1 MNDPNDPYSPY
12 PGPGRPPPGRYPPY
26 EARRR
31 SFFPIALLVLVAFLA
46 GVLWDRYGW
55 LPGRSGREPAQV
67 ARLFAPYWEAWRLV
81 HQRYVD
87 PKAVNDEHMMQMSI
101 TGMLASLGD
110 VGHTTYLTREELERL
125 QSGLK
130 GELEG
135 IGARITVRDRR
146 PTIMQAMPGSPAQK
160 AGLKAGDVILKVD
173 GEPVDGLS
181 LQQLVNKVRGPA
193 GTAVHL
199 EVQRQGQGQ
208 PLEVEITR
216 AKVDVPDVTWRMLP
230 GTPVAHLALQEFGV
244 KADDELRAA
253 LKELRGQGAKGALL
267 DVRGNPGGLKEQ
279 AVAVTSEFL
288 KAGDV
293 VFIQVDAEGG
303 REKVMAKPG
312 GVAPD
317 FPVVVLTDEGT
328 ASSAEIFAGALKDY
342 GRAKLVGA
350 RTFGTGTVLEP
361 FRLSD
366 GSAVLL
372 AVAKWLTPKG
382 HEIWHQ
388 GIAPDYEVPLA
399 RDATIVMPWSE
410 EEQSAEA
417 FAKIKDKQLLKAVEV
432 LKEQLK

>member
-1 MNDPNDPYSPY
+1 MNDPDASYSPY
-12 PGPGRPPPGRYPPY
+12 PGPGQPLPGRYPPY
-26 EARRR
+26 EPRRVGCL
-31 SFFPIALLVLVAFLA
+31 PIVLLAGIAFLA

-55 LPGRSGREPAQV
+55 LPGRAGREPAQV
-67 ARLFAPYWEAWRLV
+67 AQLYAPYWEAWRLV
-81 HQRYVD
+81 HRRYVE
-87 PKAVNDEHMMQMSI
+87 PSAVNNEHMMQMSI

-110 VGHTTYLTREELERL
+110 VGHTSYLTREELARL

-160 AGLKAGDVILKVD
+160 AGLKAGDAILKVD
-173 GEPVDGLS
+173 GEPVANLS

-193 GTAVHL
+193 GTAVKM
-199 EVQRQGQGQ
+199 EVQRQGQSA

-216 AKVDVPDVTWRMLP
+216 ARMEVPEVSWHLLP
-230 GTPVAHLALQEFGV
+230 GTPIAHLALQEFGV
-244 KADDELRAA
+244 KADEQLRAA
-253 LKELRGQGAKGALL
+253 LKEMRDKGARGAVL
-267 DVRGNPGGLKEQ
+267 DVRGNPGGMKEQ

-288 KAGDV
+288 KGGDV

-303 REKVMAKPG
+303 REKVLAKSG

-317 FPVVVLTDEGT
+317 FPVVVLIDEGT
-328 ASSAEIFAGALKDY
+328 ASSAEIFAGALKDHD
-342 GRAKLVGA
+342 RAKLVGA

-372 AVAKWLTPKG
+372 AVAKWLTPQG

-388 GIAPDYEVPLA
+388 GIAPDYEVRLP
-399 RDATIVMPWSE
+399 RDADIIMPWSE

-417 FAKIKDKQLLKAVEV
+417 FAKIKDQQLLKAVEV

>member
-1 MNDPNDPYSPY
+1 V
-12 PGPGRPPPGRYPPY
+12 
-26 EARRR
+26 
-31 SFFPIALLVLVAFLA
+31 LLAGVAFLA

-55 LPGRSGREPAQV
+55 LPGQSGREPAQV
-67 ARLFAPYWEAWRLV
+67 ARLYAPYWEAWRLV
-81 HQRYVD
+81 HRRYVD
-87 PKAVNDEHMMQMSI
+87 PGAVNDEHMMQMSV

-110 VGHTTYLTREELERL
+110 VGHTTYLTRENLERL

-146 PTIMQAMPGSPAQK
+146 PTIMHVMPDSPAQK
-160 AGLKAGDVILKVD
+160 AGLRAGDAILQVD
-173 GEPVDGLS
+173 GEAVENLS
-181 LQQLVNKVRGPA
+181 PQQLFNKVRGPA
-193 GTAVHL
+193 GTAVKL
-199 EVQRQGQGQ
+199 EVQRQGRSG

-216 AKVDVPDVTWRMLP
+216 AKMDVPEVSWHMLP
-230 GTPVAHLALQEFGV
+230 GTQLAHLALQEFGA
-244 KADDELRAA
+244 KADDQLKAA
-253 LKELRGQGAKGALL
+253 LKELREKGARGAVL
-267 DVRGNPGGLKEQ
+267 DVRGNTGGLKEQ

-288 KAGDV
+288 KAGEV
-293 VFIQVDAEGG
+293 VFIQVDAQGNQ
-303 REKVMAKPG
+303 EKVMAKAG

-317 FPVVVLTDEGT
+317 FPIVVLIDEGT

-342 GRAKLVGA
+342 DRAKLVGA

-372 AVAKWLTPKG
+372 AIAKWLTPKG

-388 GIAPDYEVPLA
+388 GIAPDYEVPLP
-399 RDATIVMPWSE
+399 RDAAIVMPWSE

-417 FAKIKDKQLLKAVEV
+417 FAKVKDQQLLKAVEV
-432 LKEQLK
+432 LKEQVK

>member
-1 MNDPNDPYSPY
+1 
-12 PGPGRPPPGRYPPY
+12 
-26 EARRR
+26 
-31 SFFPIALLVLVAFLA
+31 
-46 GVLWDRYGW
+46 
-55 LPGRSGREPAQV
+55 
-67 ARLFAPYWEAWRLV
+67 
-81 HQRYVD
+81 
-87 PKAVNDEHMMQMSI
+87 
-101 TGMLASLGD
+101 
-110 VGHTTYLTREELERL
+110 
-125 QSGLK
+125 
-130 GELEG
+130 
-135 IGARITVRDRR
+135 
-146 PTIMQAMPGSPAQK
+146 MQAMPNSPAQK

-173 GEPVDGLS
+173 GEPVGQLPLD
-181 LQQLVNKVRGPA
+181 QLVSKVRGPA
-193 GTAVHL
+193 GTAVRL
-199 EVQRQGQGQ
+199 EVQRQGRTQ
-208 PLEVEITR
+208 PLEINITR
-216 AKVDVPDVTWRMLP
+216 AKMDIPEVTWRMLP
-230 GTPVAHLALQEFGV
+230 GTQLAHLALQEFGV
-244 KADDELRAA
+244 RADAQLRAA
-253 LKELRGQGAKGALL
+253 LKELRDQGAKGVLL
-267 DVRGNPGGLKEQ
+267 DLRGNPGGLKEQ

-293 VFIQVDAEGG
+293 VFIQADAKGNQ
-303 REKVMAKPG
+303 EKVMAKPG

-317 FPVVVLTDEGT
+317 FPVVVLIDGGT

-342 GRAKLVGA
+342 GRAKLVGS

-361 FRLSD
+361 FELSD

>member
-1 MNDPNDPYSPY
+1 MNDPNDSFTPY
-12 PGPGRPPPGRYPPY
+12 PGPDRPPPGRYRPDEP
-26 EARRR
+26 RRR
-31 SFFPIALLVLVAFLA
+31 GCLPVALLALVAFLA
-46 GVLWDRYGW
+46 GALWSRYGW
-55 LPGRSGREPAQV
+55 LPTRSGREPARV
-67 ARLFAPYWEAWRLV
+67 AELYAPYWEAWRLV

-87 PKAVNDEHMMQMSI
+87 PKAVDNEHMMQMSI

-110 VGHTTYLTREELERL
+110 VGHTSYLTREDLQRL
-125 QSGLK
+125 RSGLK

-146 PTIMQAMPGSPAQK
+146 PTIMQAMPNSPAQK

-173 GEPVDGLS
+173 GEPVGQLPLD
-181 LQQLVNKVRGPA
+181 QLVSKVRGPA
-193 GTAVHL
+193 GTTVRL
-199 EVQRQGQGQ
+199 EVQRQGQAQ
-208 PLEVEITR
+208 PLEINITR
-216 AKVDVPDVTWRMLP
+216 AKMDIPEVTWRMLP
-230 GTPVAHLALQEFGV
+230 GTQLAHLALQEFGV
-244 KADDELRAA
+244 RADAQLRAA
-253 LKELRGQGAKGALL
+253 LKELRDQGAKGVLL
-267 DVRGNPGGLKEQ
+267 DLRGNPGGLKEQ

-293 VFIQVDAEGG
+293 VFIQADAKGNQ
-303 REKVMAKPG
+303 EKVMAKPG

-317 FPVVVLTDEGT
+317 FPVVVLIDGGT

-342 GRAKLVGA
+342 GRAKLVGS

-361 FRLSD
+361 FELSD

-388 GIAPDYEVPLA
+388 GITPDYEVQLP
-399 RDATIVMPWSE
+399 RDAIVVMPWSE
-410 EEQSAEA
+410 EEQTAEA
-417 FAKIKDKQLLKAVEV
+417 FANIKDKQLLKAVEV